1 MDFGPLYFCT
11 LLDMTLVDYGIY
23 CLTLKV
29 CYWIY
34 KLLLATCPFFWFSTI
49 IDSLRVGYAGYAKLF
64 TCLLMRLLLPGLL
77 LA

>member
-1 MDFGPLYFCT
+1 MDFGPVYFYT

-34 KLLLATCPFFWFSTI
+34 KLLLATCPFFWFSII
-49 IDSLRVGYAGYAKLF
+49 IDSLRFGYAG
-64 TCLLMRLLLPGLL
+64 
-77 LA
+77 